1 MDHTFL
7 TVGLERYERIAS
19 TFGIEARHPF
29 TDVRLAEFCL
39 GLPWQLK
46 THRGWTKMI
55 LRRAMEPYLPAEVVW
70 RRDKDSLMWE
80 VNRLILKARAEYFYQ
95 ITCDEQSS
103 LKPYVDLGKL
113 MQCWQEYLTRGE
125 EKHSEWIW
133 SGVALAMWLRR
144 QRDLQASFRKN
155 TARGYGQFHSRT

>member
-1 MDHTFL
+1 MTSL
-7 TVGLERYERIAS
+7 
-19 TFGIEARHPF
+19 
-29 TDVRLAEFCL
+29 
-39 GLPWQLK
+39 LK
-46 THRGWTKMI
+46 PTRGWTKMI

-80 VNRLILKARAEYFYQ
+80 VNRLILKVRAEYFYQ